1 MDMRSLRRFSWLAIA
16 LVCGFT
22 ACAPNQNPDELKE
35 KTARATAEL
44 KTNAKAMAEGVREG
58 WSRDKPL
65 DINSATRE
73 QLLSLPGIT
82 GAEAAAVIAG
92 RPYDEPRQLVAR
104 HILSPNQYD
113 KISDRLTA
121 KK

>member
-1 MDMRSLRRFSWLAIA
+1 MRSLQKFSWLTIA
-16 LVCGFT
+16 LVCGLT

-44 KTNAKAMAEGVREG
+44 KSNAKAMAEGVREG

-73 QLLSLPGIT
+73 QLLSLPGLT
-82 GAEAAAVIAG
+82 GAKADAVIAG
-92 RPYDEPRQLVAR
+92 RPYEEPRQLVTR